1 MDAPVRRCERLAF
14 DGFRRGRG
22 RPKKYWGEVI
32 RRDME
37 QLQLTEDM
45 TLDREII
52 WLPKEKK
59 SESSPSKGTSA
70 VAWLH
75 PPLYELVLQALS
87 QSGEK
92 DNKHGEEEYLKR
104 DDSNANSPSVEE
116 LVKTFSIDRYPMR
129 MQCDGA
135 TDLIGDFVAW
145 AFEVIS
151 YLRQQVN
158 YQKELSCLRILR
170 WLSSKTDKN
179 TKFLDLF
186 NPLKEADGIVVVDDG
201 SGSGVAVGATD
212 APLTV
217 FETTSHYDYDHT
229 GCTNFSLDFS
239 ISSEC
244 SAYKCKDCKTKHDGV
259 INVFNALTTS
269 INKMASKRGVIPSK
283 RISYP
288 YTPLEIKMAK
298 RRKDISKASSSIE
311 KRKIATPLSLSGT
324 IVQYTLSVA
333 TDESYVATDESSI
346 GNYRTA
352 LIYLFEFVPTDD
364 PSVDVTV
371 EATAKKHNITV
382 DNPSAASKEEEK
394 VKPHI
399 NVIFYYLQN
408 KAKLQAQ
415 EQYRYRTDSCLYKVY
430 INNAYDR
437 YCQQQPGVFQNEEY
451 LINIIKGFS
460 NLAGLPWHLVDEV
473 YIPINYGNEF
483 HWVLAVVV
491 LKERRI
497 RVYDSMSQRRRSR
510 PSSEI
515 QNLAKILPTYLDMSS
530 FLDQKI
536 HTD

>member
-45 TLDREII
+45 TLDRE
-52 WLPKEKK
+52 
-59 SESSPSKGTSA
+59 
-70 VAWLH
+70 
-75 PPLYELVLQALS
+75 
-87 QSGEK
+87 
-92 DNKHGEEEYLKR
+92 
-104 DDSNANSPSVEE
+104 
-116 LVKTFSIDRYPMR
+116 
-129 MQCDGA
+129 
-135 TDLIGDFVAW
+135 AW

-170 WLSSKTDKN
+170 WLSAKTDKN

-186 NPLKEADGIVVVDDG
+186 NPLKEA
-201 SGSGVAVGATD
+201 
-212 APLTV
+212 
-217 FETTSHYDYDHT
+217 
-229 GCTNFSLDFS
+229 
-239 ISSEC
+239 
-244 SAYKCKDCKTKHDGV
+244 
-259 INVFNALTTS
+259 
-269 INKMASKRGVIPSK
+269 
-283 RISYP
+283 
-288 YTPLEIKMAK
+288 
-298 RRKDISKASSSIE
+298 
-311 KRKIATPLSLSGT
+311 
-324 IVQYTLSVA
+324 
-333 TDESYVATDESSI
+333 
-346 GNYRTA
+346 
-352 LIYLFEFVPTDD
+352 
-364 PSVDVTV
+364 VDVTV

-394 VKPHI
+394 VKP
-399 NVIFYYLQN
+399 
-408 KAKLQAQ
+408 
-415 EQYRYRTDSCLYKVY
+415 
-430 INNAYDR
+430 
-437 YCQQQPGVFQNEEY
+437 PGVFQNEEY